1 MAVNHGVRQ
10 DPGKTPPEN
19 GSDHANLKSLKSV
32 VETTDASGEVNYHT
46 FSGKFALFG
55 SLFKRA
61 KAVSSKPGINSIS
74 GSLTE
79 SKGTS
84 PMQELR
90 SPYLSVGQ
98 SSRAHARAK
107 YHSRLKRSTKFDLA
121 SRFSLFQKIFIANLV
136 IILGGAVVGS
146 WLTAQI
152 AEAGRFNFVTF
163 TVIITVAVLVSGA
176 VSFAILKNA
185 FRPFGEL
192 QQVLAKIHT
201 GNSRARLALQ
211 RLTNPDVRH
220 FTSALNQMLTRLEE
234 NAHVIQEDQRLLQLM
249 TAQVINAQENERK
262 RIARELHD
270 EASQS
275 LTAMIMGLEA
285 ARQLAPGEDSALQ
298 NQLAGLKDMAIAT
311 LEELRKLAL
320 DLRPT
325 MLDDLGLISAVR
337 WLSRSA
343 AERANLDVQVSL
355 SGFDEQERLAPEL
368 ETCLFRITQESLT
381 NIVKHA
387 QASAVKIKLER
398 VKGSSTKPEQVKLT
412 VQDNGRGFD
421 REVARA
427 KAYQGG
433 HLGLFD
439 IEERAALLGG
449 KVEISSSECENGV
462 SGTCITV
469 IVPLSGHRA
478 EAPQGINTSFPPY
491 VKTSS

>member
-1 MAVNHGVRQ
+1 MAVNHGVRK

-19 GSDHANLKSLKSV
+19 GPDHSNLKNLKSGI
-32 VETTDASGEVNYHT
+32 ETSSASSEINQHT
-46 FSGKFALFG
+46 FSEKFALFV

-61 KAVSSKPGINSIS
+61 APVSSKPGINPNS
-74 GSLTE
+74 GNLAG
-79 SKGTS
+79 SKGNS
-84 PMQELR
+84 PTQDLR
-90 SPYLSVGQ
+90 TPYHSAGQ
-98 SSRAHARAK
+98 SSRAHVYAK
-107 YHSRLKRSTKFDLA
+107 YHSRLKPGTKLNLA

-163 TVIITVAVLVSGA
+163 SFIITMAVLVSGA

-343 AERANLDVQVSL
+343 AERSNLDVQVSL
-355 SGFDEQERLAPEL
+355 SGLDEQERLAPEL

-398 VKGSSTKPEQVKLT
+398 VKGGSTKPEQVRLT

-449 KVEISSSECENGV
+449 KVEISSPACEIGA

-469 IVPLSGHRA
+469 LIPLSASRA
-478 EAPQGINTSFPPY
+478 EAPDGISTSAPPY
-491 VKTSS
+491 VK